1 MVDRREFLTT
11 AAGLAGAAL
20 LAAPAE
26 AVDRPAKF
34 AAIAFDAFPIFDPRP
49 VAALCEALFPS
60 RGGELVA
67 MWRTRQFEYAWL
79 RSLSKSYADFESVTE
94 DSLTFAT
101 KALKLE
107 LTAEKRAQLLQAHFQ
122 LKAWPDAA
130 PALTKLKAL
139 GVRLAFLS
147 NFTQNMLDGCIK
159 ASGLGGMFD
168 LVLSTDSARTYKP
181 DPRAYQMGL
190 DAFGLKHEEIVFAAS
205 ASWDAAGA
213 KAFGY
218 PSFWVNRANLPV
230 EALGVAPDAIGSGM
244 AELVTFIAG

>member
-20 LAAPAE
+20 LATPAE

-49 VAALCEALFPS
+49 VATLCEALFPGK
-60 RGGELVA
+60 GGELVA
-67 MWRTRQFEYAWL
+67 MWRARQFEYAWL
-79 RSLSKSYADFESVTE
+79 RSLSKSYADFEIVTD

-130 PALTKLKAL
+130 PALAKLKAA

-159 ASGLGGMFD
+159 ASGLDGMFD

-181 DPRAYQMGL
+181 DPRAYQLGVEAL
-190 DAFGLKHEEIVFAAS
+190 NRPREEILFAAF
-205 ASWDAAGA
+205 AGWDAAGA

-218 PSFWVNRANLPV
+218 PTFWVNRLGLPP
-230 EALGVAPDAIGSGM
+230 EQLGVLPDASGEGL
-244 AELVTFIAG
+244 ADLLGFAV

>member
-1 MVDRREFLTT
+1 MVDRREFLTA

-20 LAAPAE
+20 LTAPAP
-26 AVDRPAKF
+26 AADRPTKF
-34 AAIAFDAFPIFDPRP
+34 ATIAFDAFPIFDPRP
-49 VAALCEALFPS
+49 VAALCEALFPG
-60 RGGELVA
+60 RGGDLVNL
-67 MWRTRQFEYAWL
+67 WRTRQFEYAWL
-79 RSLSKSYADFESVTE
+79 RSLSKSYANFESVTD

-107 LTAEKRAQLLQAHFQ
+107 LTTEKRAQLLQAHFQ

-130 PALTKLKAL
+130 PALAKLKAA

-168 LVLSTDSARTYKP
+168 LVLSTDSAGTYKP
-181 DPRAYQMGL
+181 DPRAYQLGV
-190 DAFGLKHEEIVFAAS
+190 DALNRPREEILFAAF
-205 ASWDAAGA
+205 AGWDAAGA

-218 PSFWVNRANLPV
+218 PTFWVNRLGLPP
-230 EALGVAPDAIGSGM
+230 EQLGALPDATGGNLSDLL
-244 AELVTFIAG
+244 AFAV

>member
-11 AAGLAGAAL
+11 AAGLASAAL
-20 LAAPAE
+20 LTAPAD
-26 AVDRPAKF
+26 AADRPAKF
-34 AAIAFDAFPIFDPRP
+34 AAVAFDAFPIFDPRP
-49 VAALCEALFPS
+49 VAALCETLFPGKGS
-60 RGGELVA
+60 DLVN

-79 RSLSKSYADFESVTE
+79 RSLSKSYADFESVTD

-107 LTAEKRAQLLQAHFQ
+107 LTTEKRAQLLQAHFQ

-130 PALTKLKAL
+130 PALAKLKAA

-159 ASGLGGMFD
+159 ASGLSDMFD
-168 LVLSTDSARTYKP
+168 LVLSTDSVRTYKP
-181 DPRAYQMGL
+181 DPRAYQLGV
-190 DAFGLKHEEIVFAAS
+190 DAFNRPREEILFAAF
-205 ASWDAAGA
+205 AGWDAAGA

-218 PSFWVNRANLPV
+218 PTFWVNRLGLPP
-230 EALGVAPDAIGSGM
+230 EQLGALPDASGENL
-244 AELVTFIAG
+244 ADLLAFAV